1 MSRIAILELFDRY
14 AAEILQRQSQTELE
28 PVPEAFHQMRVY
40 VKRARAL
47 IELVDAITPKFRLRR
62 SMRVFRAPFQAT
74 GTVRDLH
81 VQIGIAETLAA
92 RLGTDASAYVGM
104 LAGRERNAVGAWLT
118 SGSRITPE
126 ALASVRAEIAE
137 AIDRKGW
144 VDLAAEAWIHFNAR
158 FRDVLAFDA
167 HGSDLHDLRK
177 RVKECSNLTWIIA
190 DVIPE
195 LTIDPRLAR
204 ALDKLQKQLGDWHD
218 YDVAV
223 HTAAEVPT
231 ELSDAAAPEG
241 WSSFLEAV
249 EAERARLRDK
259 VLRGWAAL
267 ARLAPPGTGMPA
279 KIPAASHKKTRAGE
293 QSRDPIPTRRR

>member
-1 MSRIAILELFDRY
+1 MSKPAFVELFDRY
-14 AAEILQRQSQTELE
+14 AAEILQRQSQAELE

-47 IELVDAITPKFRLRR
+47 VELVDAIAPKFPRRR
-62 SMRVFRAPFQAT
+62 SMRVFREPFQAA

-81 VQIGIAETLAA
+81 VQIGIAEVIAT
-92 RLGTDASAYVGM
+92 RQGTDASAYVGL

-126 ALASVRAEIAE
+126 ALGSVRAAIA
-137 AIDRKGW
+137 ASLGRRRW
-144 VDLAAEAWIHFNAR
+144 VELVLDAWLHFNAR
-158 FRDVLAFDA
+158 LRDVLAFDA
-167 HGSDLHDLRK
+167 HGANLHDLRK

-195 LTIDPRLAR
+195 LTIDPRLAQ

-223 HTAAEVPT
+223 QSSADVPT
-231 ELSDAAAPEG
+231 EAPGASAPDG
-241 WSSFLEAV
+241 WEEFRAAV
-249 EAERARLRDK
+249 ETERARLRDK
-259 VLRGWAAL
+259 VLRNWAAL
-267 ARLAPPGTGMPA
+267 AKLAPPHTS
-279 KIPAASHKKTRAGE
+279 AAPVDSSPNSP
-293 QSRDPIPTRRR
+293 SRNPS